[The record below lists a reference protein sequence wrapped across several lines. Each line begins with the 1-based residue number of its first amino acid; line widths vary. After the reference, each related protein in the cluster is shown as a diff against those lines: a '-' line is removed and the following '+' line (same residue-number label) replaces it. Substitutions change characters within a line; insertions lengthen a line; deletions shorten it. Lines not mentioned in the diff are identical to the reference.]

1 MKFIATSSPYYH
13 MNETWH
19 EQRRASPAM
28 QGEHGG
34 FENKTKHSKETQ
46 HQRS

>member
-1 MKFIATSSPYYH
+1 MKFIATSSPGYQ
-13 MNETWH
+13 MNETWR

-34 FENKTKHSKETQ
+34 FENNEKHPKETQ